1 MIDDKNRRIKL
12 LEVALYQLTAHGKDF
27 LETHVSKRE
36 RLKMLIANA
45 ERALRGDDDAGCRG
59 SSTRK

>member
-27 LETHVSKRE
+27 LETHVSKRQQLE
-36 RLKMLIANA
+36 MLIAKA
-45 ERALRGDDDAGCRG
+45 KRALRE
-59 SSTRK
+59 